1 MNKTELLALRK
12 KAIPRGVFNLSDC
25 IVESAKGAIIKDI
38 DGSEWIDFSGGIG
51 VLNAGHCHEKVVNAI
66 KEQVDKLIH
75 SCFHVSMYEGYI
87 KLADK
92 LNQITP
98 GDFKK
103 KTMLANSGA
112 EAVDNA
118 IKIARQFTG
127 RPGILCFDNAFHGR
141 TYMGMSLTSKVTPYK
156 KGFGPLINDIYRIPF
171 PNAYRLSENNQA
183 KANIIALDALKKTF
197 KDTCDPET
205 IAAIIYE
212 PIQGEGGFIHADE
225 AFYRELRQLTESY
238 GILTIID
245 EIQTGFG
252 RTGKMFASEYFN
264 IDFDIII
271 LAKSMASGM
280 PISAITGKDE
290 IMDASQIGGLG
301 GTYGGNPLA
310 CAAALATIEVLEENL
325 LDRAN
330 AIGEKIHATFKRFEK
345 DSPYVGNVRG
355 VGAMMAFELVED
367 KESKKPATDLTTKL
381 TSYCRENKL
390 SMITAGTYS
399 NVVRILVPF
408 TVSDDILE
416 RGLDIIEKGLKKL

>member
-1 MNKTELLALRK
+1 
-12 KAIPRGVFNLSDC
+12 
-25 IVESAKGAIIKDI
+25 
-38 DGSEWIDFSGGIG
+38 
-51 VLNAGHCHEKVVNAI
+51 
-66 KEQVDKLIH
+66 
-75 SCFHVSMYEGYI
+75 
-87 KLADK
+87 
-92 LNQITP
+92 
-98 GDFKK
+98 
-103 KTMLANSGA
+103 
-112 EAVDNA
+112 
-118 IKIARQFTG
+118 
-127 RPGILCFDNAFHGR
+127 
-141 TYMGMSLTSKVTPYK
+141 MGMSLTSKVTPYK
-156 KGFGPLINDIYRIPF
+156 KGFGPLMNDIYRIPF
-171 PNAYRLSENNQA
+171 PNAYRLSKNNQA
-183 KANIIALDALKKTF
+183 KANIIALNALKKMF

-252 RTGKMFASEYFN
+252 RTGKMFASEYFK

-280 PISAITGKDE
+280 PISAITGKDK

-325 LDRAN
+325 LARAN

-381 TSYCRENKL
+381 ASYCRENKL

>member
-1 MNKTELLALRK
+1 
-12 KAIPRGVFNLSDC
+12 
-25 IVESAKGAIIKDI
+25 
-38 DGSEWIDFSGGIG
+38 
-51 VLNAGHCHEKVVNAI
+51 
-66 KEQVDKLIH
+66 
-75 SCFHVSMYEGYI
+75 
-87 KLADK
+87 
-92 LNQITP
+92 
-98 GDFKK
+98 
-103 KTMLANSGA
+103 
-112 EAVDNA
+112 
-118 IKIARQFTG
+118 
-127 RPGILCFDNAFHGR
+127 
-141 TYMGMSLTSKVTPYK
+141 
-156 KGFGPLINDIYRIPF
+156 
-171 PNAYRLSENNQA
+171 
-183 KANIIALDALKKTF
+183 
-197 KDTCDPET
+197 
-205 IAAIIYE
+205 
-212 PIQGEGGFIHADE
+212 
-225 AFYRELRQLTESY
+225 
-238 GILTIID
+238 
-245 EIQTGFG
+245 
-252 RTGKMFASEYFN
+252 
-264 IDFDIII
+264 
-271 LAKSMASGM
+271 M

-416 RGLDIIEKGLKKL
+416 RGLDIIERGLKKL